1 MTALG
6 HGDSARST
14 APSATSSHEGRLL
27 RVAAVVFAVAVLVH
41 NGDHLRRGGDSV
53 STDVF
58 ALGTLGMLLEVAI
71 VALVLM
77 NHRLGPLAALSVG
90 ASLTAGYLLVHLSP
104 ARSWL
109 SDSLTAGEDIIWFSW
124 VAVVSLVTAS
134 LFLAVAG
141 WLLLRERG
149 GLASAA
155 RPVLPARPVVHPVV
169 VTMAAGNLIIL
180 AGSLATL

>member
-1 MTALG
+1 MTADD
-6 HGDSARST
+6 HGDAASSMSRLV
-14 APSATSSHEGRLL
+14 TSNHEGRLL
-27 RVAAVVFAVAVLVH
+27 RFAAVVFAIAVLVH

-58 ALGTLGMLLEVAI
+58 VLGTLGMVLEVAV

-77 NHRLGPLAALSVG
+77 NHHWGPLAAASVG

-124 VAVVSLVTAS
+124 VAVVSLVAAS

-141 WLLLRERG
+141 WLSLRHRG

-155 RPVLPARPVVHPVV
+155 RPAHRARAVVHPVV
-169 VTMAAGNLIIL
+169 ITMAAGNLIIL

>member
-1 MTALG
+1 MT
-6 HGDSARST
+6 SR
-14 APSATSSHEGRLL
+14 HEDRLL
-27 RVAAVVFAVAVLVH
+27 RFGAVAFAVAVLVH

-53 STDVF
+53 ATDVF
-58 ALGTLGMLLEVAI
+58 VLGTLGMVLEVAV

-77 NHRLGPLAALSVG
+77 DHHWGPLAAASVG

-109 SDSLTAGEDIIWFSW
+109 SDSLATGDGITWFSW
-124 VAVVSLVTAS
+124 LAVLFLAAAS

-141 WLLLRERG
+141 WLSLRHRG

-155 RPVLPARPVVHPVV
+155 RPAHRDRAVAHPVAI
-169 VTMAAGNLIIL
+169 TMAVGNVIIL
-180 AGSLATL
+180 VGSLATL